1 MSDPALDQQI
11 RELLP
16 QLRRFALWLTRD
28 AAGADDLVQA
38 ALERALSRWS
48 SRREDEALRA
58 WLFAILYRKF
68 IDGRRRAQRYAFILE
83 RLRLSDESAR
93 PSLEAQVAA
102 QSALESLERLSAEQ
116 RTLLLWTAVEGLS
129 YEEVSRILE
138 VPIGTVMSRLS
149 RARQALR
156 RLSEGDGAT
165 TPVLRMLK

>member
-58 WLFAILYRKF
+58 WLFAILYRRF

>member
-38 ALERALSRWS
+38 ALERALSRWT

-58 WLFAILYRKF
+58 WLFSILYRRF
-68 IDGRRRAQRYAFILE
+68 IDGRRRARRYAFILE
-83 RLRLSDESAR
+83 RLRLGDEAAR
-93 PSLEAQVAA
+93 PSLEGQVAA
-102 QSALESLERLSAEQ
+102 QSALESLERLSPEQ

-129 YEEVSRILE
+129 YEEVAKILE

-156 RLSEGDGAT
+156 RLSEGAPAT
-165 TPVLRMLK
+165 TPALRMLK

>member
-38 ALERALSRWS
+38 ALERALSRWT

-93 PSLEAQVAA
+93 PSLEGQVAA